1 VPELKSRSAASAAI
15 ELEYRSAG
23 ILPALAA
30 FEFDVFRSVFE
41 FDVFLS
47 AAKDIRSRNF
57 GTGVRLFID

>member
-30 FEFDVFRSVFE
+30 FEFDVF
-41 FDVFLS
+41 LS